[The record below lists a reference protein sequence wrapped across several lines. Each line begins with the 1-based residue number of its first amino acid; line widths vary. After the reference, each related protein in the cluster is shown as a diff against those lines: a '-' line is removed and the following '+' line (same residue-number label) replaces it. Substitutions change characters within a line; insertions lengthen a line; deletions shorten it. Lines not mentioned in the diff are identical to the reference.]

1 MNVRWLF
8 RLKEWP
14 RNPAERAVYVDRVF
28 GSIAPKY
35 DLVSRLL
42 SSWQDRRWKVRALDT
57 LPVNGSSQ
65 RLLDLATGTGAFP
78 ILLRRRGFTGKIVG
92 LDRSRAMLALADRKC
107 GGAVQL
113 IQGDLARFPFT
124 DASFDVVTMGY
135 GLRYVEDTRGTLG
148 EIYRLLRPGGVFV
161 CLDFG
166 LPDNRWYRRV
176 CLGYLLLFG
185 TLWGLILHGRRDT
198 YWHIV
203 ESLRAYPGQQALAR
217 WLEEAGFADVRLMEQ
232 LGGISVIAHGRRL

>member
-1 MNVRWLF
+1 VKVRGLF

-14 RNPAERAVYVDRVF
+14 RNPAERAAYVDVVF

-42 SSWQDRRWKVRALDT
+42 SSWQDRRWKVRALGA
-57 LPVNGSSQ
+57 LPQNGSCR

-78 ILLRRRGFTGKIVG
+78 NLLRRAGFTGEIVG
-92 LDRSRAMLALADRKC
+92 LDRNRAMLALAVRKC
-107 GGAVQL
+107 GARVRL
-113 IQGDLARFPFT
+113 IQGDLTHLPFT
-124 DASFDVVTMGY
+124 DASFDAITMGY

-166 LPDNRWYRRV
+166 LPDNRWHRRL

-217 WLEEAGFADVRLMEQ
+217 WMEEAVFADVRLMEL
-232 LGGISVIAHGRRL
+232 LGGISVIARGLRL

>member
-1 MNVRWLF
+1 MNVRGFF
-8 RLKEWP
+8 RLREWP
-14 RNPAERAVYVDRVF
+14 RDPAERSAYVDFVF

-42 SSWQDRRWKVRALDT
+42 SSWQDRRWKARALCA
-57 LPVNGSSQ
+57 LPQNGSCR

-78 ILLRRRGFTGKIVG
+78 VLLRRAGFTGEIVG
-92 LDRSRAMLALADRKC
+92 LDRNGAMLALAGRKC
-107 GGAVQL
+107 GARVRL
-113 IQGDLARFPFT
+113 IQGDLTCLPFT
-124 DASFDVVTMGY
+124 DASFDAITMGY

-148 EIYRLLRPGGVFV
+148 GIYRLLRPGGVFV

-166 LPDNRWYRRV
+166 LPDNRWYRSV

-203 ESLRAYPGQQALAR
+203 ESLRAYPGQRALAR
-217 WLEEAGFADVRLMEQ
+217 WMEEAGFTDVRLMNQ
-232 LGGISVIAHGRRL
+232 LWGISVIARGSRL